1 MINIPLTP
9 FAFQFLFHDA
19 ISFHFVEGTL
29 VRPQNSAQVLFSL
42 DSPFPT
48 GQKEVHHPH
57 LRSLDILD
65 FNQR

>member
-1 MINIPLTP
+1 MINIPLIP

-19 ISFHFVEGTL
+19 ISFHVQGTL
-29 VRPQNSAQVLFSL
+29 VKPQNSAQLLFSL
-42 DSPFPT
+42 DFPFPT
-48 GQKEVHHPH
+48 EQEDHHPH